1 MREGYRVSTA
11 TDRAAA
17 RVPGRPGTGATAVI
31 DARADAEDHIRH
43 AVFRFGP
50 PLLIGVEL
58 EWLTARADGT
68 ASRPELTSIVEALGP
83 HTPRTLAAASSERPL
98 PSGSVVS
105 LEPGG
110 QVELSSVPCTSARQ
124 VCDRL
129 RADTNMVRSLL
140 ARRSVAML
148 DRATDEVRP
157 PQRLLRTP
165 RYTAM
170 ELRFDRIG
178 PLGRLMMNSTA
189 AVQVGVDVGADDAEL
204 ARRWNVLHA
213 VGPALIAAFACS
225 PALRGAP
232 EGAWASQRM
241 RTWLS
246 LDPERT
252 AAVSDPQKYPAW
264 ALDVPL
270 MCVRSSGSNWYAP
283 PGASFADWIAGDLDA
298 EIGRR
303 PTVADLDYHLTT
315 LFPPVRPCGHLE
327 VRYLDAQP
335 GELWQVPV
343 AAIEALLLRDTVMDE
358 ALAIAEPVR
367 EMWSEAAEHG
377 LASVELRAAAGGLL
391 SLAAEASP
399 DMRFTAS
406 LDAAA
411 MRCVRGL
418 PPEVSTT

>member
-1 MREGYRVSTA
+1 MATA

-17 RVPGRPGTGATAVI
+17 RMPGRPDSGVSAVI
-31 DARADAEDHIRH
+31 GARADAEEYVRR
-43 AVFRFGP
+43 AVFRYGP
-50 PLLIGVEL
+50 PRLIGVEL

-68 ASRPELTSIVEALGP
+68 ASRPELSSIVEALGP
-83 HTPRTLAAASSERPL
+83 HTPRALAASSSHRPL
-98 PSGSVVS
+98 PSGSLVS

-140 ARRSVAML
+140 ARRSVTML
-148 DRATDEVRP
+148 DTATDEIRP
-157 PQRLLRTP
+157 PHRLLRTP

-189 AVQVGVDVGADDAEL
+189 AVQVGVDVGADDTEL

-213 VGPALIAAFACS
+213 IGPALIAAFACS
-225 PALRGAP
+225 PALRGVP
-232 EGAWASQRM
+232 EGAWMSQRM

-252 AAVSDPQKYPAW
+252 AVVSDPQKYPAW
-264 ALDVPL
+264 ALDAPL
-270 MCVRSSGSNWYAP
+270 MCVRSAGPEWHAP
-283 PGASFADWIAGDLDA
+283 PGASFADWISGALDA
-298 EIGRR
+298 EIGRC
-303 PTVADLDYHLTT
+303 PTVDDLDYHLTT

-343 AAIEALLLRDTVMDE
+343 AAVEALLRNDAVMDE
-358 ALAIAEPVR
+358 AVAIAEPVR
-367 EMWSEAAEHG
+367 EMWWEAAEHG
-377 LASVELRAAAGGLL
+377 LDSVELRAAAVGVL
-391 SLAAEASP
+391 SLAAETSP
-399 DMRFTAS
+399 DMRFTAL

-411 MRCVRGL
+411 MRCVRGQ
-418 PPEVSTT
+418 PPGKQTT